1 MSGFISGA
9 RGGRTARLSL
19 NRLAF
24 TLLACLSVTVLVA
37 MLAPHIGINYDR
49 GGHFLEFLGLD
60 AYTPGT
66 AAHQVFWIRV
76 PRVLAAMLV
85 GGALAGAGCALQALL
100 RNPLAEPFTLG
111 ISSGSSL
118 AAVLAIR
125 IGLEGSLGG
134 AGVGA
139 AALLG
144 AIATLLVVWRLA
156 SIGRQLPPATLVLA
170 GVTMSMFCSAA
181 SVLIQYTSDFTE
193 ISRMIRWMM
202 GGLDSMQLSAVGYAT
217 IPIVVGLTG
226 LIAYARELNALAAGP
241 EVAASLGVAVARTQ
255 AVVFIVSS
263 LLVGAAIALAGPIGF
278 IGLIVPH
285 ALRAVLGPDHRVLI
299 PASVFGGAVLLT
311 VCDTLA
317 RTVTAPAQLP
327 TGAVTAVLGGPFF
340 VMILIRQKRHAAMW
354 GRG

>member
-1 MSGFISGA
+1 VSGFISGK
-9 RGGRTARLSL
+9 GGRLTAS
-19 NRLAF
+19 RLAF
-24 TLLACLSVTVLVA
+24 AVLISMTVAVVFA
-37 MLAPHIGINYDR
+37 MLVPHFGVSFDR
-49 GGHFLEFLGLD
+49 SGRHFEFLGMD

-66 AAHQVFWIRV
+66 EAHTIFWIRM

-125 IGLEGSLGG
+125 LGIEAKLGG

-139 AALLG
+139 SALVGSFVALMIV
-144 AIATLLVVWRLA
+144 ARLA
-156 SIGRQLPPATLVLA
+156 RIGRQLPPATLVLA

-181 SVLIQYTSDFTE
+181 SVLIQYTSDFSE
-193 ISRMIRWMM
+193 VSRMLRWMM

-217 IPIVVGLTG
+217 IPILLGLG
-226 LIAYARELNALAAGP
+226 VLIAFSRSLNALAAGP
-241 EVAASLGVAVARTQ
+241 EVAASLGVSVGRTEL
-255 AVVFIVSS
+255 VVFVVSS
-263 LLVGAAIALAGPIGF
+263 LLVGAAIAVAGPIGF
-278 IGLIVPH
+278 VGLIVPH

-299 PASVFGGAVLLT
+299 PASVFGGAVLLMI
-311 VCDTLA
+311 CDTLA

-340 VMILIRQKRHAAMW
+340 VMILVSQKKRAAMW
-354 GRG
+354 GRP